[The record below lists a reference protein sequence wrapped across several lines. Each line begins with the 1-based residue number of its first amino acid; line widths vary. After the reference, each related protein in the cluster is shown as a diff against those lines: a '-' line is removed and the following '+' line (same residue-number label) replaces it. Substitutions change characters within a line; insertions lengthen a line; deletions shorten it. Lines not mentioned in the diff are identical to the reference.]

1 MKKFQITVM
10 LLFAA
15 LLTGSVIFT
24 SCEKA
29 ETTSDLSSEETAVL
43 NLDPKAAAVCP
54 VTPGVLDSSEA
65 VTLTFVREEEL
76 MARDIYLAMKAKW
89 NHVVFKNIAN
99 SEQAHANAIKTLLTY
114 YQLPDPAANHQPGIF
129 SNPDIQALYDA
140 LLIQGNQ
147 SLNDAFYVGATIEDY
162 DIHDLNVHLA
172 NDVDNANIVKV
183 LNNLRN
189 GSKAHIRAFNRQLEI
204 RGITYVPQ
212 FISQA
217 EFDAIIN

>member
-1 MKKFQITVM
+1 MKRRRIFQM
-10 LLFAA
+10 LPVAA
-15 LLTGSVIFT
+15 MLMFVLAFT

-29 ETTSDLSSEETAVL
+29 DLASDQTTQTEETSVL
-43 NLDPKAAAVCP
+43 TPKVAAL
-54 VTPGVLDSSEA
+54 TPGVLDSSEIT
-65 VTLTFVREEEL
+65 TLVFVREEEL

-99 SEQAHANAIKTLLTY
+99 SEQAHATAILKLLTY
-114 YQLPDPAANHQPGIF
+114 YQIPDPAAAHVQGVF
-129 SNPDIQALYDA
+129 TNPDIQALHDA
-140 LLIQGNQ
+140 LLTQGNL
-147 SLNDAFYVGATIEDY
+147 SLIDAFTVGATIEDY
-162 DIHDLNVHLA
+162 DIHDLNGHIA
-172 NDVDNANIVKV
+172 NDIDNINILKV

-204 RGITYVPQ
+204 RGVTYVPQ